1 MRIAAVTITLS
12 ATERRELESPARRHR
27 TARGLARRARIMLAD
42 ELGDG
47 AGLELGQALELAVD
61 RGRHVDR
68 APDGADLLSGRDV
81 LRMVGRTPA

>member
-47 AGLELGQALELAVD
+47 AGLEVGQALELAVD

-68 APDGADLLSGRDV
+68 APDGADRLPGRGVLLAVNS
-81 LRMVGRTPA
+81 MSA